1 MSQTLSSPPTR
12 PPKLGRSDLRTV
24 SLPFTDARTC
34 KDWLKAIPLT
44 NAGQAQRLML
54 EAVRNLNRADFLP
67 LERLTCLELM
77 RDKVSFVQAEQRSR
91 YWGKTVPL
99 VSADMAVWETSRQ
112 LVEEMEAGYRKC
124 FELVG
129 QGDTSVEPHLAL
141 IIQRTMRYI
150 GLQMLFAGILY
161 RRFDP
166 GLWMRLHLQWIE
178 AESRGLVL
186 TKVKDSVGSI
196 DGVSTV
202 TAAYVAILLA
212 QQARTHELGTRQ
224 MDFLDAILKRFA
236 AKVTVS
242 LAPVSA
248 RPGHLLSVDLFT
260 NAGASTDPGARES
273 DHVRFLDV
281 TALSKSLRARVVK
294 LQEGES
300 PATLSLPTDWPI
312 GEMTTQL
319 RRLHKLWCEPV
330 PMLPPGI
337 VPSQTHAIVCF
348 GLDQFHYFLTGAPFE
363 QPGRKRELS
372 RQELNDIAMFG
383 KVSEQTMKSLYVEVK
398 FATESWGIIEE
409 TRGALKLMRPANSAQ
424 GLAVGRL
431 MGVRLGVQSPWMVAM
446 VSAILAE
453 ADGSHHA
460 TLTLLPGAPAPV
472 AVRPADQRNRAGAQY
487 VPALTLPAIPAL
499 SVEETVLI
507 PANLAPPGR
516 GVDIALN
523 GQSQGKEI
531 TVHEVIERGV
541 DFERVTFF

>member
-1 MSQTLSSPPTR
+1 MSHTLSSPPTR
-12 PPKLGRSDLRTV
+12 PPKLGQPAERSM

-54 EAVRNLNRADFLP
+54 EAVRNLNRADFP
-67 LERLTCLELM
+67 ALERLTCLELM

-91 YWGKTVPL
+91 YAGKTVPL
-99 VSADMAVWETSRQ
+99 ASADMAVWETSRQ

-124 FELVG
+124 FDLAG
-129 QGDTSVEPHLAL
+129 QGDVSVEPHLAL

-150 GLQMLFAGILY
+150 GLQMLFAGIIY

-178 AESRGLVL
+178 AESRGLAL

-196 DGVSTV
+196 DGISSVA
-202 TAAYVAILLA
+202 AAYVAILLA
-212 QQARTHELGTRQ
+212 QLARTHEMGTRQ

-236 AKVTVS
+236 AKVTVGLS
-242 LAPVSA
+242 PVEA

-260 NAGASTDPGARES
+260 NAGVSADPGAREG
-273 DHVRFLDV
+273 DHIRFLDI
-281 TALSKSLRARVVK
+281 TGLSKSLRARVMK

-300 PATLSLPTDWPI
+300 PATMNLPTDWPSS
-312 GEMTTQL
+312 EMVTLL
-319 RRLHKLWCEPV
+319 RRFHKLWCEPV
-330 PMLPPGI
+330 PMLPPGV

-348 GLDQFHYFLTGAPFE
+348 GLEQFHYFLTGAPFE

-398 FATESWGIIEE
+398 FSTESWGIIEE
-409 TRGALKLMRPANSAQ
+409 TRGALKLMRPAGSTQ

-431 MGVRLGVQSPWMVAM
+431 MGVRLSTQSPWMVAM
-446 VSAILAE
+446 VSGILE
-453 ADGSHHA
+453 ESDGSYHA
-460 TLTLLPGAPAPV
+460 TLTLIPGAPAAV

-487 VPALTLPAIPAL
+487 VPALMLPAIAAMN
-499 SVEETVLI
+499 VEETVLI
-507 PANLAPPGR
+507 PASLAQPGR
-516 GVDIALN
+516 GVDIALAGN
-523 GQSQGKEI
+523 AQGREI
-531 TVHEVIERGV
+531 TVHEVIERGT
-541 DFERVTFF
+541 DFERITFF

>member
-1 MSQTLSSPPTR
+1 M
-12 PPKLGRSDLRTV
+12 
-24 SLPFTDARTC
+24 SLPFTDARSC
-34 KDWLKAIPLT
+34 KDWLKEIPLT

-54 EAVRNLNRADFLP
+54 EAVRNLNRADFP
-67 LERLTCLELM
+67 ALERLTCLELM

-91 YWGKTVPL
+91 YAGKTVPL
-99 VSADMAVWETSRQ
+99 SSADMAVWDTSRQ

-178 AESRGLVL
+178 AESRGLAL
-186 TKVKDSVGSI
+186 NKVKDSVGSI
-196 DGVSTV
+196 DGVSSV

-212 QQARTHELGTRQ
+212 QLARTHELGTRQ

-242 LAPVSA
+242 LSPVSA

-300 PATLSLPTDWPI
+300 PAAMSLPTDWPV

-398 FATESWGIIEE
+398 FTTESWGIIEE
-409 TRGALKLMRPANSAQ
+409 TRGALKLMRPGNSAQ

-431 MGVRLGVQSPWMVAM
+431 MGVRLSVQSPWMVAV

-453 ADGSHHA
+453 ADGTHHA
-460 TLTLLPGAPAPV
+460 TLTLLPGAPAAV
-472 AVRPADQRNRAGAQY
+472 AVRAADQRNRTGSQY
-487 VPALTLPAIPAL
+487 VPALTLPAVPAL
-499 SVEETVLI
+499 NVEETVLI
-507 PANLAPPGR
+507 PSNLTPPGR
-516 GVDIALN
+516 GVDIALT
-523 GQSQGKEI
+523 GQAQGKEI